1 MYSSAKSGNVDDGE
15 GTGEGT
21 GVEAL
26 DGVAGGVPLPTLSW
40 SLPLLF
46 LPRLCIR

>member
-26 DGVAGGVPLPTLSW
+26 DGVAGGGSTSDTLVVAAAAI
-40 SLPLLF
+40 LATLVY
-46 LPRLCIR
+46 